1 MAEISLSKIGQ
12 EVIFYWIIAAF
23 ESCREVRF
31 WSDNW
36 YIYKGANY
44 AQEKCRLSKIILPD
58 DRLSVFA
65 AWFIYLYI
73 ELVERTNLNSVFQM
87 NWLEID
93 FIRIRWIIGEIRVL
107 KENLFVMSEHLR
119 NHHRGMPW
127 LIIDRFCDGMESIA
141 EELNMRYENIFR
153 ILVEHDRTHLF
164 GRLELF

>member
-1 MAEISLSKIGQ
+1 
-12 EVIFYWIIAAF
+12 
-23 ESCREVRF
+23 
-31 WSDNW
+31 
-36 YIYKGANY
+36 
-44 AQEKCRLSKIILPD
+44 
-58 DRLSVFA
+58 
-65 AWFIYLYI
+65 
-73 ELVERTNLNSVFQM
+73 M

-153 ILVEHDRTHLF
+153 ILVERDRTHLF